1 MNRKKTKLLLLI
13 LAALI
18 FLLVYFIFDYGVI
31 PKVDVL
37 AYADGNMLWL
47 IDAVKALKYLFW
59 AGFVAALYMIGR
71 MFHFD
76 RKPYSEQAVATGR
89 EAYCLAAKILE
100 TLKTGQ
106 FQPSDVVVKEV
117 KQIHDILKNETEFGV
132 GNESVVSCETEIYNL
147 LKKLEQD
154 TAMYDAQADGEAAKQ
169 KVLESCAAI
178 NGRLRL
184 RMELKKEQEG
194 KNNGL

>member
-1 MNRKKTKLLLLI
+1 MNRKKAKLLFLI

-18 FLLVYFIFDYGVI
+18 FLLVYFIIDYGVM
-31 PKVDVL
+31 PKVDAL

-59 AGFVAALYMIGR
+59 AGFIAALYMIGR

-76 RKPYSEQAVATGR
+76 RKPYSKQAIVTGK

-106 FQPSDVVVKEV
+106 FQPSDVALKEV
-117 KQIHDILKNETEFGV
+117 KQIYNILKNETEFGV
-132 GNESVVSCETEIYNL
+132 GNECVISCETEIYNL

-154 TAMYDAQADGEAAKQ
+154 AAMYAAQAGGEAAKQ

-178 NGRLRL
+178 NGKLWL
-184 RMELKKEQEG
+184 RMELK
-194 KNNGL
+194 NSLSDS

>member
-1 MNRKKTKLLLLI
+1 MNRKKAKLLFLI

-18 FLLVYFIFDYGVI
+18 FLLVYFIIDYGVM
-31 PKVDVL
+31 PKVDAL

-59 AGFVAALYMIGR
+59 AGFIAALYMIGR

-76 RKPYSEQAVATGR
+76 RKPYSKQAIVTGK

-106 FQPSDVVVKEV
+106 FQPSDVALKEV
-117 KQIHDILKNETEFGV
+117 KQIYNILKNETEFGV
-132 GNESVVSCETEIYNL
+132 GNECVISCETEIYNL

-154 TAMYDAQADGEAAKQ
+154 AAMYAAQAGGEAAKQ

-178 NGRLRL
+178 NGKLWL
-184 RMELKKEQEG
+184 RMELK
-194 KNNGL
+194 NSHSDS